1 MDIQLQEL
9 HQKTYKTH
17 GINGTTPS
25 ITEIYGYT
33 YDKAQRLT
41 ATTYSLNGGSLV
53 TLLANTYDELGRV
66 TTKNLGGIDA
76 TTYTYNIRSW
86 TTEING
92 SRFSEN
98 LYYNSGPLNGA
109 NACYNG
115 NIAAMQWSVGNDNLN
130 YNRAYSFT
138 YDNLNRLTNANYYG
152 FGNGSVVDGTSD
164 KYNETFTF
172 DKMGNFNSL
181 TRNESGTPINNLN
194 FTYVGNQMSKV
205 DNLISPAPFIPYGSE
220 AFKDS
225 LNVGT
230 EYTYDKNG
238 STVSDLNTG
247 ISTIQYN
254 LLNLPDQIQFIQGHK
269 NLYTYDAAGKKLE
282 AINYTVRDIVNVP
295 IGTISTL
302 PASSSDYTKL
312 TTDYVGNMI
321 YENGSLKEILLPEGY
336 WQNGVYYYYLKDHLG
351 NNRVVINNSG
361 AVVEKSHYYPS
372 GMRFYPESTS
382 NSAALPYRYNGKE
395 MEAMN
400 GLNQYDYGARRRG
413 AGLPSWT
420 VVDPHA
426 ENNYSVS
433 PYAYCGNNPVNAID
447 PDGQDCIIMIK
458 RDANGE
464 IIGTTISA
472 TVYITG
478 NTDQGRA
485 DDLNEEAKSTFKS
498 KEVNG
503 VNVSFNIKYQYVNKV
518 PDKLNAG
525 ENLLTFSS
533 ESSSGEN
540 GHVESREK
548 GNTINNEKQ
557 EFTSNRGIIYSNGN
571 NRTVLHETGHLIG
584 LPDRYDIIPGSNL
597 NPKESYDVHTNFEN
611 DLMRNSEE
619 SVKNNRLLNKIYYD
633 QYITKAKS
641 YNPNIKVINSYLY
654 IGYDKVGQLKSPY
667 EAGGYHVK
675 SSYAQ

>member
-1 MDIQLQEL
+1 LFEVTALYYDKYARVVQTRATNHLFGYDITYNKLDFRGKVTKS
-9 HQKTYKTH
+9 QKEHNISGQAVIPEVYR
-17 GINGTTPS
+17 
-25 ITEIYGYT
+25 YA
-33 YDKAQRLT
+33 YDKAERLILT
-41 ATTYSLNGGSLV
+41 RYKLGANDTI
-53 TLLANTYDELGRV
+53 TLAANSYDDLGRLRV
-66 TTKNLGGIDA
+66 KVLGAVDA

-115 NIAAMQWSVGNDNLN
+115 NIAAMQWSVANDNLN
-130 YNRAYSFT
+130 YNRAYSFA

-181 TRNESGTPINNLN
+181 TRNESGTAINNLS
-194 FTYVGNQMSKV
+194 FTYIGNQISKV

-395 MEAMN
+395 LEAMN
-400 GLNQYDYGARRRG
+400 GLNEYDYGARRRG
-413 AGLPSWT
+413 TGLPAFTS
-420 VVDPHA
+420 VDPLCEKHYN
-426 ENNYSVS
+426 ES
-433 PYAYCGNNPVNAID
+433 PYVYCGNNPIIYTD
-447 PDGQDCIIMIK
+447 PDGKEKFKLQGHFKVSFGFVGLGIK
-458 RDANGE
+458 ALGFKYNAKGATESELSFHISYDTKTNELGIGGANITREHGKGGLTVGGVIGGGE
-464 IIGTTISA
+464 TTQKETGTEVTASVNLKTGKLAAKATKINDGEFKAVGEGTIGILTGTEKKGEDHKFTLGLTPEVNLGIIGA
-472 TVYITG
+472 GV
-478 NTDQGRA
+478 
-485 DDLNEEAKSTFKS
+485 
-498 KEVNG
+498 G
-503 VNVSFNIKYQYVNKV
+503 VNLSAQGNHGAEEKKENNNK
-518 PDKLNAG
+518 K
-525 ENLLTFSS
+525 
-533 ESSSGEN
+533 
-540 GHVESREK
+540 
-548 GNTINNEKQ
+548 
-557 EFTSNRGIIYSNGN
+557 
-571 NRTVLHETGHLIG
+571 
-584 LPDRYDIIPGSNL
+584 
-597 NPKESYDVHTNFEN
+597 
-611 DLMRNSEE
+611 
-619 SVKNNRLLNKIYYD
+619 
-633 QYITKAKS
+633 
-641 YNPNIKVINSYLY
+641 
-654 IGYDKVGQLKSPY
+654 
-667 EAGGYHVK
+667 
-675 SSYAQ
+675 